1 MARAQVQSLVGE
13 LRFLK
18 LCSVA
23 KKSPVWLGKA
33 RPDGSPLHSL
43 YLRKKLLMPFLLVI

>member
-23 KKSPVWLGKA
+23 KKKSC
-33 RPDGSPLHSL
+33 
-43 YLRKKLLMPFLLVI
+43 LVRESEA